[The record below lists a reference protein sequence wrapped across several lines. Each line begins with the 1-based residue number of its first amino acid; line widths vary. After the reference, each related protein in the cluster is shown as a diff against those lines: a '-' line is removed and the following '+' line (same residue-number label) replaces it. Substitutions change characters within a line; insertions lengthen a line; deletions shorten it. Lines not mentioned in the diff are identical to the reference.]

1 MDSSSP
7 ARSCRK
13 TTLLSQKKKKR
24 KKKSEQPGERGAAKK
39 KKPLLFKKHGR
50 NKEAV
55 SRTYEFSEITRY
67 MVKEFSA
74 RSLKHV
80 FIVLAYYFC
89 CARLQLDGYA
99 VFFFQFLLYE
109 YIMILFLIYVFCNLH
124 ANIFFCTYF
133 QSDPHNEY
141 VQESRADGET
151 MGLNFNAYLLF
162 LLSFLFIR
170 SCWFTTLFTELDCA
184 DTL

>member
-55 SRTYEFSEITRY
+55 SRTYEFSEITRH

-80 FIVLAYYFC
+80 FIVLAYYF
-89 CARLQLDGYA
+89 
-99 VFFFQFLLYE
+99 
-109 YIMILFLIYVFCNLH
+109 
-124 ANIFFCTYF
+124 
-133 QSDPHNEY
+133 S
-141 VQESRADGET
+141 
-151 MGLNFNAYLLF
+151 
-162 LLSFLFIR
+162 
-170 SCWFTTLFTELDCA
+170 
-184 DTL
+184 